1 MSGNEPSHLLRCA
14 CGQVE
19 CQASGAPIGTAV
31 CYCDDCQAAAR
42 LIEARPG
49 AAPVADLDSGTALTL
64 FHRRRFLVTRG
75 AELLEPIKLRD
86 DSPTFRMVATCCN
99 SALYLGFDRGRYWVS
114 TLRNRF
120 TGALPPIEFRHMTRY
135 RTSTLPYPDDAPRSP
150 GFAPRFIAR
159 TIWVWV
165 KSLVGLYRLPSQS

>member
-1 MSGNEPSHLLRCA
+1 MTANEPLHLLRCA

-49 AAPVADLDSGTALTL
+49 AAAVADPDGGTALTL
-64 FHRRRFLVTRG
+64 FHRRRFRVVHG
-75 AELLEPIKLRD
+75 EELLEPVKLRA

-99 SALYLGFDRGRYWVS
+99 SALYLGFDRGPFWVS
-114 TLRNRF
+114 TMRNRF
-120 TGALPPIEFRHMTRY
+120 AGAPPPIEFRHMTRY

-159 TIWVWV
+159 AIWVWLR
-165 KSLVGLYRLPSQS
+165 SALGFYRLPRRN